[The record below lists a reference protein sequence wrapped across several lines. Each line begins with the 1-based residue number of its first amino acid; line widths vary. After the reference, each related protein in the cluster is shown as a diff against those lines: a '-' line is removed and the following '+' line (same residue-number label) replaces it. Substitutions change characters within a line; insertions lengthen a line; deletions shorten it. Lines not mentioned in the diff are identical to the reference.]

1 MKRAAKLEH
10 QLIMALWFLMG
21 KQIYHIKGIKCFSL
35 VIIPLQA
42 FVSQIVWQ
50 THNYFLLQ
58 LLEMISALKRN
69 MPTAEM
75 GFICDI
81 LLYFS
86 ILPLPDF

>member
-1 MKRAAKLEH
+1 
-10 QLIMALWFLMG
+10 MALWFLME

-50 THNYFLLQ
+50 THNYFFLQ

-69 MPTAEM
+69 KRISAHSRD
-75 GFICDI
+75 GFYLWYSFIFFHFTI
-81 LLYFS
+81 N
-86 ILPLPDF
+86 

>member
-1 MKRAAKLEH
+1 
-10 QLIMALWFLMG
+10 MALWFLMG
-21 KQIYHIKGIKCFSL
+21 KQIYHVKGIKCFSL

-58 LLEMISALKRN
+58 LLEMISALKKN
-69 MPTAEM
+69 LPTAEM
-75 GFICDI
+75 AFICGI

-86 ILPLPDF
+86 ILPLTDF